1 MMSISGSRQ
10 ERFLRSE
17 VLILILNRLGV
28 ALITLLIVSFAVF
41 FATSMLPGD
50 TASILL
56 GQAATPEAVA
66 GLRKAMHLDEPA
78 FLRFISWLIGLLQGD
93 LGTSYANNMSVAH
106 LIGARLVATLELA
119 GITTLVS
126 VPLALMLGIT
136 AAMLRGSYYDRLV
149 TIFSIGVISV
159 PEFMVA
165 TVAVLV
171 FAVYLRWL
179 PALSSVGEAHSFL
192 DLLKRYAMPVITLT
206 FVISAQMIRM
216 TRAALIET
224 IKTPYVEMAL
234 LKGASR
240 SRVVFKHAMPNAL
253 GPIVNAI
260 ALSLSYLVG
269 GVIIV
274 ETIFNYPGVAK
285 LMVDAVATRDL
296 PLIQSCAM
304 IFCLGYLMLI
314 TAADIVAI
322 LSNPRLR

>member
-1 MMSISGSRQ
+1 M
-10 ERFLRSE
+10 RSE
-17 VLILILNRLGV
+17 VSNLILNRLFI

-78 FLRFISWLIGLLQGD
+78 ILRFLEWLLGLIRGD
-93 LGTSYANNMSVAH
+93 LGTSYANNMPVAE
-106 LIGARLVATLELA
+106 LIGRRLVATLELA
-119 GITTLVS
+119 AITTFVS
-126 VPLALMLGIT
+126 VPLALLLGIT
-136 AAMLRGSYYDRLV
+136 SAMLRGSYYDRIV
-149 TIFSIGVISV
+149 TIISIGVISV

-165 TVAVLV
+165 TLAVLL

-179 PALSSVGEAHSFL
+179 PALSSVSEAHTVF
-192 DLLKRYAMPVITLT
+192 DLLKIYAMPVITLT

-224 IKTPYVEMAL
+224 LKTPYVEMAL

-240 SRVVFKHAMPNAL
+240 GRTVFRHALPNAL
-253 GPIVNAI
+253 GPIVNAV

-274 ETIFNYPGVAK
+274 ETIFNYPGIAK

-304 IFCLGYLMLI
+304 IFCLGYLLLI
-314 TAADIVAI
+314 TMADIVAI

>member
-1 MMSISGSRQ
+1 M
-10 ERFLRSE
+10 RSE
-17 VLILILNRLGV
+17 VSNLILNRLFI

-78 FLRFISWLIGLLQGD
+78 ILRFLQWLLGLMKGD
-93 LGTSYANNMSVAH
+93 LGTSYANNMPVAE
-106 LIGARLVATLELA
+106 LIGRRLVATLELA
-119 GITTLVS
+119 AITTLAS
-126 VPLALMLGIT
+126 VPLALLLGIT
-136 AAMLRGSYYDRLV
+136 SAMLRGSYYDRIV
-149 TIFSIGVISV
+149 TIISIGVISV

-165 TVAVLV
+165 TLAVLL

-179 PALSSVGEAHSFL
+179 PALSSISQVHTVF
-192 DLLKRYAMPVITLT
+192 DLLKIYAMPVITLT

-224 IKTPYVEMAL
+224 LKTPYVEMAL

-240 SRVVFKHAMPNAL
+240 GRMVFRHALPNAL
-253 GPIVNAI
+253 GPIVNAV

-274 ETIFNYPGVAK
+274 ETIFNYPGIAK

-304 IFCLGYLMLI
+304 IFCVGYLLLI
-314 TAADIVAI
+314 TMADIVAI

>member
-1 MMSISGSRQ
+1 
-10 ERFLRSE
+10 LRSE
-17 VLILILNRLGV
+17 VSNLILNRLFI

-41 FATSMLPGD
+41 FATNMLPGD

-78 FLRFISWLIGLLQGD
+78 ILRFLEWLLGLIRGD
-93 LGTSYANNMSVAH
+93 LGTSYANNMPVAE
-106 LIGARLVATLELA
+106 LIGRRLVATLELA
-119 GITTLVS
+119 AITTFVS
-126 VPLALMLGIT
+126 VPLALLLGIT
-136 AAMLRGSYYDRLV
+136 SAMLRGSYYDRIV
-149 TIFSIGVISV
+149 TIISIGVISV

-165 TVAVLV
+165 TLAVLL

-179 PALSSVGEAHSFL
+179 PALSSISQVHTVF
-192 DLLKRYAMPVITLT
+192 DLLKIYAMPVITLT

-224 IKTPYVEMAL
+224 LKTPYVEMAL

-240 SRVVFKHAMPNAL
+240 GRMVFRHALPNAL

-274 ETIFNYPGVAK
+274 ETIFNYPGIAK

-304 IFCLGYLMLI
+304 IFCLGYLLLI
-314 TAADIVAI
+314 TMADIVAI

>member
-1 MMSISGSRQ
+1 M
-10 ERFLRSE
+10 LRSE
-17 VLILILNRLGV
+17 VSVLVLNRLFI
-28 ALITLLIVSFAVF
+28 AIISLLIVSFAVF

-78 FLRFISWLIGLLQGD
+78 ILRFIGWLLGLMKGD
-93 LGTSYANNMSVAH
+93 LGTSYANNMPVAQ
-106 LIGARLVATLELA
+106 LIGGRLVATLELA
-119 GITTLVS
+119 AITTLVS
-126 VPLALMLGIT
+126 VPLALLLGIT
-136 AAMLRGSYYDRLV
+136 SAMLRGSYYDRLV
-149 TIFSIGVISV
+149 TVISIGVISV

-165 TVAVLV
+165 TLAVLL

-179 PALSSVGEAHSFL
+179 PALSSTSEAHTLF
-192 DLLKRYAMPVITLT
+192 DLMKIYAMPVITLT

-224 IKTPYVEMAL
+224 LKTPYVEMAL

-240 SRVVFKHAMPNAL
+240 SRMVFRHALPNAL

-274 ETIFNYPGVAK
+274 ETIFNYPGIAK

-304 IFCLGYLMLI
+304 IFCLGYLLLI
-314 TAADIVAI
+314 TAADIIAI

>member
-1 MMSISGSRQ
+1 M
-10 ERFLRSE
+10 RSE
-17 VLILILNRLGV
+17 VSVLVLNRLFI
-28 ALITLLIVSFAVF
+28 AIISLLIVSFAVF

-56 GQAATPEAVA
+56 GQAATPEAIA

-78 FLRFISWLIGLLQGD
+78 ILRFIGWLLGLMKGD
-93 LGTSYANNMSVAH
+93 LGTSYANNMPVAQ
-106 LIGARLVATLELA
+106 LIGGRLVATLELA
-119 GITTLVS
+119 AITTLVS
-126 VPLALMLGIT
+126 VPLALLLGIT
-136 AAMLRGSYYDRLV
+136 SAMLRGSYYDRLV
-149 TIFSIGVISV
+149 TVISIGVISV

-165 TVAVLV
+165 TLAVLL

-179 PALSSVGEAHSFL
+179 PALSSTSEAHTLF
-192 DLLKRYAMPVITLT
+192 DLMKIYAMPVITLT

-224 IKTPYVEMAL
+224 LKTPYVEMAL

-240 SRVVFKHAMPNAL
+240 SRMVFRHALPNAL

-274 ETIFNYPGVAK
+274 ETIFNYPGIAK

-304 IFCLGYLMLI
+304 IFCLGYLLLI
-314 TAADIVAI
+314 TAADIIAI

>member
-1 MMSISGSRQ
+1 
-10 ERFLRSE
+10 LRSE
-17 VLILILNRLGV
+17 VSVLVLNRLFI
-28 ALITLLIVSFAVF
+28 AIISLLIVSFAVF

-78 FLRFISWLIGLLQGD
+78 ILRFMGWLLGLMRGD
-93 LGTSYANNMSVAH
+93 LGISYANNMPVAQ
-106 LIGARLVATLELA
+106 LIGGRLVATLELA
-119 GITTLVS
+119 AITTFVS
-126 VPLALMLGIT
+126 VPLALLLGIT
-136 AAMLRGSYYDRLV
+136 SAMLRGTYYDRLV
-149 TIFSIGVISV
+149 TVISIGVISV

-165 TVAVLV
+165 TLAVLL

-179 PALSSVGEAHSFL
+179 PALSSTSEAHTLF
-192 DLLKRYAMPVITLT
+192 DLMKIYAMPVITLT

-224 IKTPYVEMAL
+224 LKTPYVEMAL

-240 SRVVFKHAMPNAL
+240 SRMVFRHALPNAL

-274 ETIFNYPGVAK
+274 ETIFNYPGIAK

-304 IFCLGYLMLI
+304 IFCLGYLLLI
-314 TAADIVAI
+314 TAADIIAI